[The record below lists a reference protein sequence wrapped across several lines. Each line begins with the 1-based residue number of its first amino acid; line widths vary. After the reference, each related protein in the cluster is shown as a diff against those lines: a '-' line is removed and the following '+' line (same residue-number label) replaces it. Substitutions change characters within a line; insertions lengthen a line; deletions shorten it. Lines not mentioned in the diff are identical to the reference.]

1 MTYGKEAVIPIEISS
16 LSSWVAGFTQSHNDE
31 CIIRNLDTLEEQRD
45 VVSVRLADYQQKL
58 A

>member
-31 CIIRNLDTLEEQRD
+31 CIIRNLDTLEERRD
-45 VVSVRLADYQQKL
+45 MVSVRLADY
-58 A
+58 